1 MKKFKSLPKFN
12 NELEEA
18 DFWDSHDVTDY
29 VDMSKAKMLTFPNL
43 KPSSTAVPV
52 RFPNSLLNSIKLIA
66 NRRHV
71 PYQSLIKV
79 FLAERVNKELHRWK
93 H

>member
-1 MKKFKSLPKFN
+1 MKKFKALPKFKD
-12 NELEEA
+12 ETEESE
-18 DFWDSHDVTDY
+18 FWDLHDVTDY
-29 VDMSKAKMLTFPNL
+29 IDMSNAKRLTFPNL

-66 NRRHV
+66 NRRHI

-79 FLAERVNKELHRWK
+79 FLAERVNKELHRSK